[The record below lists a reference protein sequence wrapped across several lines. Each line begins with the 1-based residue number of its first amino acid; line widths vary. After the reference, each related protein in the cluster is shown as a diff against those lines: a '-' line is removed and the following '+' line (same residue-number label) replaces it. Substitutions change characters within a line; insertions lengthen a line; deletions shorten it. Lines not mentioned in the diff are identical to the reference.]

1 MRGRKSA
8 RSTRKCYAV
17 ERKIAAKEA
26 RNGCFL
32 FYTVSLS
39 EYFKCRKVCGSVM
52 KRLFGT
58 MKGLPPV

>member
-17 ERKIAAKEA
+17 ERKIATKEA

-32 FYTVSLS
+32 FYTVSFS
-39 EYFKCRKVCGSVM
+39 EHFKCRKVCGSVM

-58 MKGLPPV
+58 MKSLPPV

>member
-32 FYTVSLS
+32 FYTVSFS
-39 EYFKCRKVCGSVM
+39 EHFKCRKVYGSVM